1 MHGEAGVTETLAPG
15 EPEMPVPCKGTVS
28 GLPGELYPTVRFASR
43 LLAAVG
49 LKEISTVQLA
59 PGANVPPHLFVNGK
73 SADVVIDVNVSVD
86 EILLVS
92 VTVCGVLDVETIW
105 L

>member
-49 LKEISTVQLA
+49 LKEIWTAQLA
-59 PGANVPPHLFVNGK
+59 PAANAPPQFVVNGK

>member
-1 MHGEAGVTETLAPG
+1 
-15 EPEMPVPCKGTVS
+15 VS

-49 LKEISTVQLA
+49 LKEISIMQLA
-59 PGANVPPHLFVNGK
+59 PAANALPQCEISGK
-73 SADVVIDVNVSVD
+73 SADDVVIDVSDSAD
-86 EILLVS
+86 EILLVT
-92 VTVCGVLDVETIW
+92 VTVCGVLDVKTIW